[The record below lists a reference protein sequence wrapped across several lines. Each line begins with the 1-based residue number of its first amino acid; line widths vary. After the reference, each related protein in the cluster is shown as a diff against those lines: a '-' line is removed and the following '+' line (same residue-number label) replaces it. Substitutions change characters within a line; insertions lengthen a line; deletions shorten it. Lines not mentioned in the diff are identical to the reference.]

1 MSVDVLRGLKR
12 SNRSPNHYFYN
23 VWATSWK
30 SFARRME
37 GLAIWEGLNSILEGG
52 CSHRLRFCSFLK
64 NFLIVSGQQKMK
76 KKSGFWRSGA
86 SLRILTCFFV
96 FIVFILFLFVYIL
109 FLFVFILFLF
119 VCICFYCFYLFLFV
133 FILLLFVFICF
144 LFFPPPP
151 KICSGRGRRLFAH
164 VLGNINSLVPWKAS
178 QEVEFEPKPFFY
190 NVWATS

>member
-1 MSVDVLRGLKR
+1 MKIVREADGGSCDLRR
-12 SNRSPNHYFYN
+12 S
-23 VWATSWK
+23 
-30 SFARRME
+30 E
-37 GLAIWEGLNSILEGG
+37 LNSGGWVFTSAEVLLVPKKLFNCKWSTKNEKKNLDFGGLEHLWE
-52 CSHRLRFCSFLK
+52 SWL
-64 NFLIVSGQQKMK
+64 V
-76 KKSGFWRSGA
+76 
-86 SLRILTCFFV
+86 FFV

-144 LFFPPPP
+144 LFFPPP

-178 QEVEFEPKPFFY
+178 QEVE
-190 NVWATS
+190 S